1 MRVRI
6 LTGGYLLCLLLFV
19 LSPVLLQ
26 PWLFLYGGGTRLL
39 DRPVQAGTAVTIRFI
54 HSVQKTPVWEYLS
67 VNDQAD
73 GFCLHKTKYQS
84 FGVGLPFMESDGTF
98 RHEGDYFI
106 MDHMERHFPQLH
118 LRTGVGT
125 QLTVTIDDTT
135 CPVYQYLPD
144 GSAVDI
150 RVAPLY
156 QYMRDMVR

>member
-1 MRVRI
+1 MRIRI

-26 PWLFLYGGGTRLL
+26 PWLFLYGGGSRLM
-39 DRPVQAGTAVTIRFI
+39 DRPARAG
-54 HSVQKTPVWEYLS
+54 S

>member
-1 MRVRI
+1 MRIRI

-26 PWLFLYGGGTRLL
+26 PWLFLYGGGSRLM
-39 DRPVQAGTAVTIRFI
+39 DRPARPGMAVTIRFI

-67 VNDQAD
+67 VNDQTD

-135 CPVYQYLPD
+135 RPVYQYLPD

>member
-1 MRVRI
+1 MRVRV

-26 PWLFLYGGGTRLL
+26 PWLFLYGGGRHML
-39 DRPVQAGTAVTIRFI
+39 DVPVRAGTAVTIRFI

-67 VNDQAD
+67 VNDRAD

-84 FGVGLPFMESDGTF
+84 FGVGLPFMESDGSF

-106 MDHMERHFPQLH
+106 MDHMERPFPQLH

-125 QLTVTIDDTT
+125 RLTVTIADTA
-135 CPVYQYLPD
+135 CPLYQYLPD

-156 QYMRDMVR
+156 QYIRDMVR

>member
-1 MRVRI
+1 MRIRI

-39 DRPVQAGTAVTIRFI
+39 DRPVRAGTAVTIRFI

-125 QLTVTIDDTT
+125 QLTVTIADTT
-135 CPVYQYLPD
+135 CPLYQYLPD

-150 RVAPLY
+150 KVAPLY
-156 QYMRDMVR
+156 QYIRDMVR

>member
-1 MRVRI
+1 
-6 LTGGYLLCLLLFV
+6 
-19 LSPVLLQ
+19 
-26 PWLFLYGGGTRLL
+26 
-39 DRPVQAGTAVTIRFI
+39 VTIRFI

>member
-1 MRVRI
+1 MRIRI

-26 PWLFLYGGGTRLL
+26 PWLFLYGGGSRLL
-39 DRPVQAGTAVTIRFI
+39 DRPAREGMAVTIRFI

>member
-1 MRVRI
+1 MRIRI
-6 LTGGYLLCLLLFV
+6 LTGGYLLCLILFV

-26 PWLFLYGGGTRLL
+26 PWLFLYGGGSRLM
-39 DRPVQAGTAVTIRFI
+39 DRPARAGMAVTIRFI
-54 HSVQKTPVWEYLS
+54 HSVQKTPGWEYLS

-125 QLTVTIDDTT
+125 QLTVTMDDTT

>member
-1 MRVRI
+1 
-6 LTGGYLLCLLLFV
+6 
-19 LSPVLLQ
+19 
-26 PWLFLYGGGTRLL
+26 
-39 DRPVQAGTAVTIRFI
+39 
-54 HSVQKTPVWEYLS
+54 
-67 VNDQAD
+67 
-73 GFCLHKTKYQS
+73 
-84 FGVGLPFMESDGTF
+84 MESDGTF